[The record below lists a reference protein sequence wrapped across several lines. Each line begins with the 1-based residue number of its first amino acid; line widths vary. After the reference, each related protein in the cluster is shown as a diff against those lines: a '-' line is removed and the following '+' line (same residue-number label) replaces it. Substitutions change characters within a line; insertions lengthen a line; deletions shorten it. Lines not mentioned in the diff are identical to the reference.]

1 MELITKIVRD
11 EEGQSMV
18 EYSLIVAAVALVCVA
33 GYNTLGKNV
42 NGMVDKLA
50 KKVGELAKNIN

>member
-50 KKVGELAKNIN
+50 KKVNELSKNIN

>member
-1 MELITKIVRD
+1 MDLITKIIRD

-33 GYNTLGKNV
+33 GYNALGKNV
-42 NGMVDKLA
+42 SDMVNKIS
-50 KKVGELAKNIN
+50 KKVGELGKNIN

>member
-1 MELITKIVRD
+1 MELINKIIRD

-42 NGMVDKLA
+42 NDMVGKIS
-50 KKVGELAKNIN
+50 KKVGELGKNVN

>member
-1 MELITKIVRD
+1 MELIKKLIRD

-33 GYNTLGKNV
+33 GYNALGGKV
-42 NGMVDKLA
+42 NDMVKAITKEIDTMT
-50 KKVGELAKNIN
+50 KNIK